1 MRAVTD
7 TDREA
12 VRRGHKRATTVTL
25 HQPGGPV
32 GVLPVSAGEV
42 SWSLSRGEG
51 VRAGSV
57 TVPGYG
63 WFERVQ
69 PGALTWVTVDVGIE
83 GSVWSFGEFPVLRAV
98 AERPKG
104 TVTLELGDWAWRAAR
119 PDAETALTIGQGG
132 QPVAAVVA
140 GWLQRTAFGGAMT
153 VTRDDSGGAMC
164 GSAVE
169 VQLGG
174 SVWAALTTLANQVG
188 CVIVVTSRSTC
199 ELRNYRAGV
208 PVDGLGG
215 AIKSETVGIIADEAV
230 NRVVVVGEQSNPGGA
245 TTVYRAERTLWNGP
259 YGYSPSMFGGLA
271 LVQSVRQPVMSQAV
285 VEAEAA
291 RLAERRF
298 GVVRSQEVTCVP
310 MPWLEVGDTVTWPAG
325 FWPGIL
331 NGVIDTLTFPLT
343 AGGDQR
349 ITLRDA
355 VVTA

>member
-7 TDREA
+7 TDRAA

-51 VRAGSV
+51 VRSGTV
-57 TVPGYG
+57 TVPGYA
-63 WFERVQ
+63 WFERAQ
-69 PGALTWVTVDVGIE
+69 PGAVTWVTVDVGIE
-83 GSVWSFGEFPVLRAV
+83 GSVWSFGEFPVTRAV

-104 TVTLELGDWAWRAAR
+104 TVTLELGDWAWRRAK
-119 PDAETALTIGQGG
+119 PDAEVATTIGSVTRSAASVVAEILGHTAL
-132 QPVAAVVA
+132 
-140 GWLQRTAFGGAMT
+140 GGAMT
-153 VTRDDSGGAMC
+153 VTRDDSGGAAC
-164 GSAVE
+164 TTAVE
-169 VQLGG
+169 VQLGS

-188 CVIVVTSRSTC
+188 CIIVVTSRSTC
-199 ELRNYRAGV
+199 ELRNHRAGV

-215 AIKSETVGIIADEAV
+215 AIKSETVGVVVDEAV
-230 NRVVVVGEQSNPGGA
+230 NKVIVVGEQSNPGAETA
-245 TTVYRAERTLWNGP
+245 TYRAERTLTSGP
-259 YGYSPSMFGGLA
+259 YAYDLA
-271 LVQSVRQPVMSQAV
+271 GIGKLTLVQSVRQPVVTQAV

-298 GVVRSQEVTCVP
+298 GVVRSQQVTCVP
-310 MPWLEVGDTVTWPAG
+310 MPWLEIGDTVTWPAG

-343 AGGDQR
+343 AAGDQQL
-349 ITLRDA
+349 TLRDA
-355 VVTA
+355 AVTA